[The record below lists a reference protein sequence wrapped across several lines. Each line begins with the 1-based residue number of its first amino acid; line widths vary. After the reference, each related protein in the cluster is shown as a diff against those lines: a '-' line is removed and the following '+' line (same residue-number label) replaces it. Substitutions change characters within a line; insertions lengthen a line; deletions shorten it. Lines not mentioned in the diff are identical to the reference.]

1 VHTTFIAFTIEENP
15 FKWTVSIKKS
25 IQRFSFEDSGGY
37 IVHPT
42 PAPPKLGTS
51 APEATCS
58 VE

>member
-1 VHTTFIAFTIEENP
+1 MEENP
-15 FKWTVSIKKS
+15 FKCRLKIKKS
-25 IQRFSFEDSGGY
+25 MHKFSFEDNGGY

-51 APEATCS
+51 APEATCN